1 MPNSRTEAARTELLP
16 AIIDQLARDEPD
28 TLWGEYP
35 TSTRTLDDG
44 YKQLSYK
51 QFANAVNGV
60 ANQIEITLG
69 KRDTGEPLA
78 FLAANDPRCA
88 IALVAAMKAGF
99 HASHIKNIYGKSIL
113 PVLMIIFSLQ
123 DFPHFGKKQRCGEYA
138 ATQRPQLLC
147 TYDNRHAIC
156 PCPRAFVGK
165 RIPNSDR
172 AEIIG

>member
-1 MPNSRTEAARTELLP
+1 MPNRRTEAATTELLP

-35 TSTRTLDDG
+35 ASTRTLDEG
-44 YKQLSYK
+44 YKQLSYR

-60 ANQIEITLG
+60 ANQIETTLG

-99 HASHIKNIYGKSIL
+99 RASHIKIISGKSNLFCANDDIL
-113 PVLMIIFSLQ
+113 ISRFSSFQKGTVLRRICS
-123 DFPHFGKKQRCGEYA
+123 YS
-138 ATQRPQLLC
+138 ATSIALYL
-147 TYDNRHAIC
+147 
-156 PCPRAFVGK
+156 
-165 RIPNSDR
+165 
-172 AEIIG
+172 

>member
-1 MPNSRTEAARTELLP
+1 MPNRRTEAARTELLP

-35 TSTRTLDDG
+35 VSTRTLEEG

-60 ANQIEITLG
+60 ANQIETTLG

-99 HASHIKNIYGKSIL
+99 HASHIKIVSGKPKL
-113 PVLMIIFSLQ
+113 FVLMAIFSLQ
-123 DFPHFGKKQRCGEYA
+123 DFPHFRKEQCCGEYA

-147 TYDNRHAIC
+147 TYDNRQAIC
-156 PCPRAFVGK
+156 PCPPAFVGK
-165 RIPNSDR
+165 GISNSDR
-172 AEIIG
+172 A

>member
-16 AIIDQLARDEPD
+16 TIIDQLAHDELD

-35 TSTRTLDDG
+35 TSTRTLDEG

-60 ANQIEITLG
+60 ANQIETTLG

-88 IALVAAMKAGF
+88 IALVAAIKAGF
-99 HASHIKNIYGKSIL
+99 HASRFTTLQKLI
-113 PVLMIIFSLQ
+113 SL
-123 DFPHFGKKQRCGEYA
+123 C
-138 ATQRPQLLC
+138 
-147 TYDNRHAIC
+147 
-156 PCPRAFVGK
+156 
-165 RIPNSDR
+165 
-172 AEIIG
+172 